1 MNELQ
6 KLAKEIS
13 NKYPQL
19 LEQIEELLSICY
31 AEIEN
36 GGAEAYEVEECYDSI
51 KKLAKTIK

>member
-19 LEQIEELLSICY
+19 LEQINELLDICY
-31 AEIEN
+31 NEIEN
-36 GGAEAYEVEECYDSI
+36 GGAEVYEVEECYDLI
-51 KKLAKTIK
+51 KKLVKTIK